1 MDVEKFRLAN
11 ALSTKIH
18 ECEVFLYNLHNHKG
32 FDVDIDM
39 SFCGVEGSSD
49 SIHFNLR
56 NVGDTH
62 LLINEIV
69 IAYWSKIKKDFYE
82 L

>member
-1 MDVEKFRLAN
+1 MDAEKFRLAS

-18 ECEVFLYNLHNHKG
+18 ECEQFLYNLHNHKG

-39 SFCGVEGSSD
+39 SFCGIEGSGD

-56 NVGDTH
+56 NVDETNAV
-62 LLINEIV
+62 INEIV
-69 IAYWSKIKKDFYE
+69 TTYWKKIKNDFNE

>member
-1 MDVEKFRLAN
+1 MDAEKFRLAN
-11 ALSTKIH
+11 ALSTKIN
-18 ECEVFLYNLHNHKG
+18 ECESFLYNLHNHKG

-39 SFCGVEGSSD
+39 SFCGIEGSGD

-56 NVGDTH
+56 NVDENH
-62 LLINEIV
+62 LLINEI
-69 IAYWSKIKKDFYE
+69 IAAYWSKIKKDFDA